1 MKGGVVGV
9 FILAVSA
16 LRVDAAAPE
25 SELWERWAAH
35 SPSAVATI
43 DHGEWD
49 AFLAKNLVSS
59 PDDIS
64 RIAYAGVSEAE
75 KKRLDDYLS
84 DLSAVAISRSALDR
98 LALRDRNFGW
108 TVEMQ
113 IQAARHGLR
122 VREVRTSYRRRIGR
136 SKISGTLRG
145 AVGAGVKILFVIF
158 RNAVQRG

>member
-1 MKGGVVGV
+1 CHWRAPLCDEPVRTPTRLRHTIHVVSWRFVKGGVVGV
-9 FILAVSA
+9 FILAASA

-64 RIAYAGVSEAE
+64 RIA
-75 KKRLDDYLS
+75 
-84 DLSAVAISRSALDR
+84 
-98 LALRDRNFGW
+98 
-108 TVEMQ
+108 
-113 IQAARHGLR
+113 
-122 VREVRTSYRRRIGR
+122 
-136 SKISGTLRG
+136 
-145 AVGAGVKILFVIF
+145 
-158 RNAVQRG
+158 

>member
-84 DLSAVAISRSALDR
+84 DLSAVAISNYSRDEQRAYWINLYNALTVDVV
-98 LALRDRNFGW
+98 LDHYPVDSIRDIAISPGFFSVGPW
-108 TVEMQ
+108 KKKLIQ
-113 IQAARHGLR
+113 I
-122 VREVRTSYRRRIGR
+122 E
-136 SKISGTLRG
+136 
-145 AVGAGVKILFVIF
+145 
-158 RNAVQRG
+158 N